1 MLDGQPQAAL
11 FSGPRR
17 AGELAR
23 DGLSTAPG
31 ADLAL
36 VAAQIERIMALA
48 DTGRIHEGR
57 EACADLV
64 FDFQPLIVARP
75 ELFQRVVAALRRC
88 DGHQLLARLAIAAH
102 GDTG

>member
-1 MLDGQPQAAL
+1 MVNHRQL
-11 FSGPRR
+11 SSR
-17 AGELAR
+17 ARAR
-23 DGLSTAPG
+23 EWSCCVADPSAAPG

-48 DTGRIHEGR
+48 DAARFHEGR

-75 ELFQRVVAALRRC
+75 ELFHRVVAALRRC